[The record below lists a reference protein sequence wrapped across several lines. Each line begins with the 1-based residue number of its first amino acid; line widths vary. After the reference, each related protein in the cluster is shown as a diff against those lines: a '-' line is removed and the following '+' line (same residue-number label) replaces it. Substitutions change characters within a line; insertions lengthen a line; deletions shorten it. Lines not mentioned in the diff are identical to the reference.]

1 MYGVSVWVC
10 SWVPS
15 KVCVGVVWRKAEKKE
30 NLKRWQ
36 VSDIKIIESI
46 IPGDVGVS
54 VSPGSFWRAAPADRG
69 RRKQSGTEDSGCL
82 SGLGL

>member
-1 MYGVSVWVC
+1 MPSGVGKKGDFQPCLRLICNSFPLHFFVGKSMYGVSVWVC

-46 IPGDVGVS
+46 IPGDVG
-54 VSPGSFWRAAPADRG
+54 P
-69 RRKQSGTEDSGCL
+69 
-82 SGLGL
+82 